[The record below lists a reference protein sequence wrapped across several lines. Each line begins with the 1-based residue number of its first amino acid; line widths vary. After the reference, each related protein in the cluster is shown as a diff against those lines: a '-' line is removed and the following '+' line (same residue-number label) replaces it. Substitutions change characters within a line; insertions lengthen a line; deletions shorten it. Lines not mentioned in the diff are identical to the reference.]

1 MSRAKEEANL
11 FGAFSISHFDGI
23 VVCIA
28 CTTFYFINII
38 RLNENANKVTR
49 NETPKKKQTPNEERE
64 KSNKHNV

>member
-11 FGAFSISHFDGI
+11 FDAFSISHFDGI
-23 VVCIA
+23 VVCIY
-28 CTTFYFINII
+28 TSFYFINII

-64 KSNKHNV
+64 KRQQTQCI